1 MSKPKITILI
11 PSISQSTDS
20 FKELVST
27 LLLSLYEVRPHTGLQ
42 ATYQLSRRL
51 NMINLPTQLIWYELT
66 RKLVT
71 PPTIGGKNVNNVF
84 LKAKAN
90 YTKFQQPTTK
100 SGWFELVW
108 LQIRTRTQ
116 KKVWKK
122 TSLLRAPRYPS
133 RSDETLSN
141 STDTHIWLPIWFM
154 DLYTDILLLPNSIET
169 HTNLCQTQPTY
180 IYLTYQLVYAPI
192 YRL

>member
-1 MSKPKITILI
+1 MSKPEITILI
-11 PSISQSTDS
+11 PSLSQSTDS

-27 LLLSLYEVRPHTGLQ
+27 LLLSLYEVRPHTGLL

-51 NMINLPTQLIWYELT
+51 NMINLPKQLIWDELT
-66 RKLVT
+66 RKKLVT

-90 YTKFQQPTTK
+90 YTKFQQPTTNRC
-100 SGWFELVW
+100 WFELVW

-133 RSDETLSN
+133 RSDETPSKV
-141 STDTHIWLPIWFM
+141 M
-154 DLYTDILLLPNSIET
+154 
-169 HTNLCQTQPTY
+169 LCQTY
-180 IYLTYQLVYAPI
+180 
-192 YRL
+192 

>member
-1 MSKPKITILI
+1 MSKPEITILI
-11 PSISQSTDS
+11 PSLSQSTDS

-27 LLLSLYEVRPHTGLQ
+27 LLLSLYEVRPHTGLL

-51 NMINLPTQLIWYELT
+51 NMINLPTQLIWDELT
-66 RKLVT
+66 RKIGY
-71 PPTIGGKNVNNVF
+71 PTHYWRENVNNVF

-90 YTKFQQPTTK
+90 YTKFQQPTTNRC
-100 SGWFELVW
+100 WFELVW

-133 RSDETLSN
+133 RSDETPYKC
-141 STDTHIWLPIWFM
+141 IWGDWGGVGLGMKDNIG
-154 DLYTDILLLPNSIET
+154 LGTVGS
-169 HTNLCQTQPTY
+169 
-180 IYLTYQLVYAPI
+180 VA
-192 YRL
+192 